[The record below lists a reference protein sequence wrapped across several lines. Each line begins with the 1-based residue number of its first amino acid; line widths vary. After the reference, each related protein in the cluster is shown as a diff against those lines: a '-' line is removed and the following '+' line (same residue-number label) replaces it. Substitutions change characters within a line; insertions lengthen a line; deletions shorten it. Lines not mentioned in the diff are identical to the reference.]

1 MTVTTAPTPG
11 PQKRAMKSEAMKR
24 DFSTSC
30 HGIAPRIAMFIVR
43 YRAATPAI
51 ESRIARGMTR
61 AGIADLS
68 SQVADVVVAPVV
80 IHRDEQRGAK
90 AGEEP
95 VRSA

>member
-1 MTVTTAPTPG
+1 MEYPSSREKTDANAVHSIMSVTTAPTPG
-11 PQKRAMKSEAMKR
+11 PQMRAMKSEAMKR

-61 AGIADLS
+61 PGLRIS
-68 SQVADVVVAPVV
+68 PP
-80 IHRDEQRGAK
+80 R
-90 AGEEP
+90 
-95 VRSA
+95 